1 MLLINNKYIIFY
13 LLFGKNISK
22 TFILFLFIQSVLAQ
36 NDPNPVRFLNNP
48 IGDLATIDLFAS
60 WDKKNKSLDNSIVF
74 VGSSSIRK
82 WQTSKSFPELPV
94 INRGF
99 GGSHLSDVNYFLNET
114 VLKYQPKV
122 VVLYAGDNDILYG
135 KSPSIVLEDFIEFAT
150 NIHSKLPNTK
160 IIYISIKPSPN
171 RWSYWEKMN
180 QTNLLIYKYIIEHPF
195 LYYADTATP
204 MLNDK
209 GFPKSLFFISDSL
222 HLSKEGY
229 RNWDNVLL
237 PVINEALGLD

>member
-135 KSPSIVLEDFIEFAT
+135 KSPSIVLEDFIE
-150 NIHSKLPNTK
+150 
-160 IIYISIKPSPN
+160 
-171 RWSYWEKMN
+171 
-180 QTNLLIYKYIIEHPF
+180 
-195 LYYADTATP
+195 
-204 MLNDK
+204 
-209 GFPKSLFFISDSL
+209 
-222 HLSKEGY
+222 
-229 RNWDNVLL
+229 
-237 PVINEALGLD
+237 

>member
-1 MLLINNKYIIFY
+1 MLLKNNSNNFFYSLFSNKIF
-13 LLFGKNISK
+13 K
-22 TFILFLFIQSVLAQ
+22 TFIFFIFFQLLWAQ
-36 NDPNPVRFLNNP
+36 NDPNPLRFLNNP
-48 IGDLATIDLFAS
+48 IGDLASIDLFS
-60 WDKKNKSLDNSIVF
+60 LWDKKNKSLDNSIVF

-82 WQTSKSFPELPV
+82 WYTSKSFPELPI

-99 GGSHLSDVNYFLNET
+99 GGSHLSDVNYFLYET
-114 VLKYQPKV
+114 VLKYRPKL
-122 VVLYAGDNDILYG
+122 VVLYAGDNDIYYG
-135 KSPSIVLEDFIEFAT
+135 KSPSIVLEDFIDFVN
-150 NIHSKLPNTK
+150 NINSKLPKTK

-171 RWSYWEKMN
+171 RWSSWEKMN
-180 QTNLLIYKYIIEHPF
+180 QTNLLIYKYIIEHSF